1 MEGRGRQ
8 RVLWILIFLGVPLAF
23 TSRVIL
29 KYEGLFNRQQNMARK
44 HVEGRAEAHES
55 LSVLCPRSCVSW
67 ETPTCMA
74 PRR

>member
-1 MEGRGRQ
+1 MCT
-8 RVLWILIFLGVPLAF
+8 LDPNFPASSLTL

-29 KYEGLFNRQQNMARK
+29 KYEGLFNRQQNMTRK